1 MTATVLYWLIIAI
14 VLADFLLAV
23 WLKVLNIRASKN
35 PVPKVLEGLYD
46 EEKYARQ
53 QGYFRINQ
61 KVSFIASG
69 VSLLITLAFFA
80 FGGYGWLDGLVRGI
94 TSKPVLQAL
103 CFFALIYVVTFLISL
118 PFDIYQTFTVEQKYG
133 FNKTTPKVFAGDTV
147 KSFLLSAVISG
158 GLLALC
164 VWVYTVNPKWFWLIA
179 WGIYAAFILFFQYFY
194 SELIVPLFNKQKPL
208 EDGEL
213 RSAIESFAAKA
224 GFQLENIYVMDAS
237 KRSTKANAYFT
248 GYGKKKRVVLFDTLI
263 GQLSTD
269 EIVGVL
275 AHEIGHYR
283 HGHLVKG
290 MVSSLVTTLVT
301 FWLFSLVID
310 SPSVAA
316 AAGASQPSFWV
327 NLAVFSMLL
336 APLDLV
342 LGIVSNVIS
351 RRHEHQ
357 ADAFAKK
364 YGYGPAEASGLK
376 KISAQALSNLTPHP
390 TVVFVQHSHP
400 TLADRVTFLE
410 SPTD

>member
-14 VLADFLLAV
+14 VLADFLFGV
-23 WLKVLNIRASKN
+23 WLQVLSIRASKN

-46 EEKYARQ
+46 DEKYAKQ
-53 QGYFRINQ
+53 QSYFRINQ
-61 KVSFIASG
+61 KIGFITS
-69 VSLLITLAFFA
+69 SLSTLITLVIFA
-80 FGGYGWLDGLVRGI
+80 FGGFAWLDSLARDFSG
-94 TSKPVLQAL
+94 KPVLQAL
-103 CFFALIYVVTFLISL
+103 CFFAVIFILDFLLSL
-118 PFDIYQTFTVEQKYG
+118 PLSIYETFVVEEKYG
-133 FNKTTPKVFAGDTV
+133 FNKSTPKIFALDTV
-147 KSFLLSAVISG
+147 KSFLLSALISG

-164 VWVYTVNPKWFWLIA
+164 VWVYTINPKWFWLIA

-208 EDGEL
+208 EEGEL
-213 RSAIESFAAKA
+213 RTAIEAFASKA

-263 GQLSTD
+263 EQLSTD

-275 AHEIGHYR
+275 AHEIGHYK
-283 HGHLVKG
+283 HGHMIKG
-290 MVSSLVTTLVT
+290 MVSTLLTTLVN

-310 SPSVAA
+310 NTTVAA
-316 AAGASQPSFWV
+316 AAGCPEPSFWV
-327 NLAVFSMLL
+327 NLAVFSLIL
-336 APLDLV
+336 APLDL
-342 LGIVSNVIS
+342 LLSIVSNVIS

-364 YGYGPAEASGLK
+364 YGCGPAEASGLK

-390 TVVFVQHSHP
+390 TVVFVAHSHP
-400 TLADRVTFLE
+400 TLADRVTYLE
-410 SPTD
+410 SPSE

>member
-1 MTATVLYWLIIAI
+1 MATTLYWLIIAI
-14 VLADFLLAV
+14 VIANFIFTV
-23 WLKVLNIRASKN
+23 WLQALSIRASKN
-35 PVPKVLEGLYD
+35 PIPKVLEGLYD
-46 EEKYARQ
+46 DEKYTRQ

-61 KVSFIASG
+61 KVSFISSS
-69 VSLLITLAFFA
+69 VSVLITLAFFA
-80 FGGYGWLDGLVRGI
+80 FGGYGWLDGVARGI
-94 TSKPVLQAL
+94 SGKPLLQAL
-103 CFFALIYVVTFLISL
+103 CFFGFIYVVTFLISL
-118 PFDIYQTFTVEQKYG
+118 PFSIYQTFVVEEKFG
-133 FNKTTPKVFAGDTV
+133 FNKSTPKVFAGDTV
-147 KSFLLSAVISG
+147 KSFLVSALISG

-208 EDGEL
+208 EEGEL
-213 RSAIESFAAKA
+213 RTAIEAFAAKV

-263 GQLSTD
+263 EQLTTD

-275 AHEIGHYR
+275 AHEIGHYK
-283 HGHLVKG
+283 HGHLIKG
-290 MVSSLVTTLVT
+290 MVSSLFTTLVT
-301 FWLFSLVID
+301 FWLFSQVID
-310 SPSVAA
+310 NVSVAA
-316 AAGASQPSFWV
+316 AAGASVPSFWV

-336 APLDLV
+336 APLDLL

-364 YGYGPAEASGLK
+364 YGCGPAEASGLK
-376 KISAQALSNLTPHP
+376 KISSQALSNLTPHP
-390 TVVFVQHSHP
+390 VVVFVEYSHP
-400 TLADRVTFLE
+400 TLAERVVFLE
-410 SPTD
+410 S